1 MNCDRNIIEFP
12 TSQSTAIKWKE
23 GFDLSQNVDVNP
35 SRRGRKQYSEQ
46 KSFFTWFNDHV
57 DPISDDIAEVIKDD
71 LWVNPLNY
79 YLVPDIEVENA
90 GEDEEENSDCED
102 NEELETAEVQNDD
115 TDAQQDKDDV

>member
-1 MNCDRNIIEFP
+1 MTNPADFP
-12 TSQSTAIKWKE
+12 TSQSTPIKWKE
-23 GFDLSQNVDVNP
+23 GFDLSQN
-35 SRRGRKQYSEQ
+35 SEFTSTRRGRKQYSEQ

-90 GEDEEENSDCED
+90 GDEEENSECED
-102 NEELETAEVQNDD
+102 NEEEEAADIQNDD
-115 TDAQQDKDDV
+115 GDGAQQDKDDDA